1 MKTTFEQLK
10 AYKAQSN
17 QKNFTSLIEK
27 YLPKLERYVKH
38 RIKTYEAKRKLPVNY
53 YSPADLL
60 AEVYLRI
67 YDDFDHIKDERQLKV
82 KLFKTADEVLEEVV
96 RKHDKK
102 FKKIPVY
109 ELLKEE
115 LKMLNEDF
123 TADAEGDLVLIEE
136 LDDIE
141 YKQDEF
147 KPKIFLFDKTAESG
161 FARVLNLSEEDFKN
175 ERFRNIFGNIYASL
189 PELTRHVLD
198 LAAQGELDDEE
209 IAAVVG
215 IESGQVRE
223 ILEGIELR
231 VKKNK

>member
-10 AYKAQSN
+10 DYKSENN
-17 QKNFTSLIEK
+17 QTDFTSLIEK
-27 YLPKLERYVKH
+27 FLSKLERYVKH
-38 RIKTYEAKRKLPVNY
+38 RIKTFEAKRKLPVNY
-53 YSPADLL
+53 YSPADVL

-67 YDDFDHIKDERQLKV
+67 YNDFDNITNEKQLKV
-82 KLFKTADEVLEEVV
+82 KLFKTADEVLEELVK
-96 RKHDKK
+96 KHDKK
-102 FKKIPVY
+102 FKKIPVDK
-109 ELLKEE
+109 LLKEE
-115 LKMLNEDF
+115 LKLLYEDF
-123 TADAEGDLVLIEE
+123 TADADGELILIEE

>member
-1 MKTTFEQLK
+1 MKTAFEQLK
-10 AYKAQSN
+10 IYKSENN
-17 QKNFTSLIEK
+17 QTDFTSLIEK

-38 RIKTYEAKRKLPVNY
+38 RIKTFEAKRKLPINY
-53 YSPADLL
+53 YSPADVL

-67 YDDFDHIKDERQLKV
+67 YNDFDNITNEKQLKV
-82 KLFKTADEVLEEVV
+82 KLFKTADEVLEELVK
-96 RKHDKK
+96 KHDKK
-102 FKKIPVY
+102 FKKIPVDK
-109 ELLKEE
+109 LLKEE
-115 LKMLNEDF
+115 LKLLYEDF
-123 TADAEGDLVLIEE
+123 TADADGELILIEE

-141 YKQDEF
+141 YKQNEF

>member
-10 AYKAQSN
+10 DYKSENN
-17 QKNFTSLIEK
+17 QTDFTSLIEK
-27 YLPKLERYVKH
+27 FLSKLERYVKH
-38 RIKTYEAKRKLPVNY
+38 RIKTFEAKRKLPVNY
-53 YSPADLL
+53 YSPADVL

-67 YDDFDHIKDERQLKV
+67 YNDFDNITNEKQLKV
-82 KLFKTADEVLEEVV
+82 KLFKTADEVLEELVK
-96 RKHDKK
+96 KHDKK
-102 FKKIPVY
+102 FKKIPVDK
-109 ELLKEE
+109 LLKEE
-115 LKMLNEDF
+115 LKLLYEDF
-123 TADAEGDLVLIEE
+123 TADADGELILIEE

-141 YKQDEF
+141 YKQNEF